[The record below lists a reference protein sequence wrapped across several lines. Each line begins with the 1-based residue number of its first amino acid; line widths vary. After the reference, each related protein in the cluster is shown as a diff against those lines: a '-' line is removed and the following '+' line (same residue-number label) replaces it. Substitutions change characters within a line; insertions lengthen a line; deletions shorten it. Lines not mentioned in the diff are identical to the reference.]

1 MYKRF
6 VQAFSWNDYL
16 IIFIKLYR
24 DPLIYLTFK
33 LLVNGE
39 REQEVS
45 NNDDF
50 LSVIEMLILLKLE
63 S

>member
-1 MYKRF
+1 MIYNFFYKSIVKR
-6 VQAFSWNDYL
+6 SWV
-16 IIFIKLYR
+16 IKLYR
-24 DPLIYLTFK
+24 DPLVYLTFK